1 MKKFKIAILFI
12 FLFSGIYNYAQER
25 TTSQNKVKVTGKVL
39 EKVTKQPL
47 EYATVT
53 ISLPNEAKVVAGGI
67 TNPKGEFEVAVD
79 PGTYD
84 IKIEFISF
92 KATEYKQKTIQENT
106 NLGVVN
112 LSEDAAQLNEVVIR
126 AEKSTVEIKLD
137 KKVYNVGQDMIVKG
151 GTVSD
156 VLENVPS
163 VSVDV
168 EGNVSLR
175 GNENVRIFIDGRP
188 SNALNMAEAL
198 RQIPADAI
206 DKVEVI
212 TNPSA
217 RYDAEGGAGILNII
231 LKKGKN
237 LGFNGS
243 FIASTGIP
251 ETYGLS
257 ADLNYKTK
265 KLNFFTST
273 GYNYRTSKGSGLT
286 NSANGTNLNTNNG
299 VINSYT
305 DEYRDTE
312 RIRKGISTKTGVEW
326 TVAPNT
332 FWTNSISYRDNS
344 GTNNDLVNY
353 NNFDSDKNFTGK
365 RYRLSAGDDTGKDT
379 EFASNLL
386 KNFNDKGHK
395 LTVDVSYAINK
406 DADNSLITDETI
418 GSSNPA
424 KLDFTKNNQKQNMF
438 QVQTDYVLPF
448 ENGSQF
454 EAGYKGNFNN
464 LTNPYVVMPNNVI
477 NTDLSNTLEYN
488 ERINALYTQ
497 YGFKLNKFS
506 YLLGLRWEDTK
517 IDVNL
522 LDTQNYN
529 TKKYNN
535 FFPSAFIN
543 YEISDESSVSL
554 SYSKRLSRP
563 RGRFLN
569 PATNYSSNINLFRG
583 NPDLDPSFTDKFD
596 LGYLKKW
603 DKVTF
608 STSIYFENTKDVFS
622 FVRTETG
629 EFVTTQNP
637 NPDYD
642 SNDPNSPEFL
652 ETKNPVI
659 LSSPINLAK
668 EQKFGLEFTLNYSP
682 FKIWKINSS
691 FNLADVK
698 TTGDYIYKPA
708 VGDEITQ
715 NLDNETFS
723 WFSRVN
729 SRLTLPYKIDWQ
741 LSGMYF
747 SPQNTAQGKSLG
759 NYVVNTAFSKDIL
772 KDKATI
778 AFNVSDLFNSRKMKS
793 EVNLSSVNSYSEF
806 QWRKRQFNLS
816 FTYRLNMKKTDKNKN
831 MPKNNDG
838 GGDGG
843 GDFPG

>member
-1 MKKFKIAILFI
+1 MKQFKFAVWLVLLFTS
-12 FLFSGIYNYAQER
+12 FYNYAQQAP
-25 TTSQNKVKVTGKVL
+25 TTKTKVKITGKVL
-39 EKVTKQPL
+39 EKTTKQPL
-47 EYATVT
+47 EYATV
-53 ISLPNEAKVVAGGI
+53 SVMLPNETKVITGGI

-92 KATEYKQKTIQENT
+92 KATEFKQKSIQDNT

-112 LSEDAAQLNEVVIR
+112 LSEDAAQLNEVVVR

-217 RYDAEGGAGILNII
+217 RYDAEGGAGILNIV

-243 FIASTGIP
+243 FILSTGIP
-251 ETYGLS
+251 ETYGAS
-257 ADLNYKTK
+257 ANLNYKTE

-273 GYNYRTSKGSGLT
+273 GYDYRTSEGSGMT
-286 NSANGTNLNTNNG
+286 NATNLNSGNIIGYTNE
-299 VINSYT
+299 
-305 DEYRDTE
+305 DKETE
-312 RIRKGISTKTGVEW
+312 RLRKGISTKTGVEW
-326 TVAPNT
+326 TLAPNT
-332 FWTNSISYRDNS
+332 YWTNAISYRNNN
-344 GTNNDLVNY
+344 GTNSDLVNY
-353 NNFDSDKNFTGK
+353 DSYDENNVFTST
-365 RYRLSAGDDTGKDT
+365 RYRLSNADDSGKDL
-379 EFASNLL
+379 EFTSNFL

-395 LTVDVSYAINK
+395 LTIDFSYSKDK
-406 DADNSLITDETI
+406 DANNAIITDETI
-418 GSSNPA
+418 GSGEPA
-424 KLDFTKNNQKQNMF
+424 KFDTTFNNQKQNQF
-438 QVQTDYVLPF
+438 QSQLDYVLPF
-448 ENGSQF
+448 DNGSQF
-454 EAGYKGNFNN
+454 EAGYKGNFNKLN
-464 LTNPYVVMPNNVI
+464 NEYSVSTDDEGNPI
-477 NTDLSNTLEYN
+477 DGFLSNTLEYN
-488 ERINALYTQ
+488 ELINSFYTQ
-497 YGFKLNKFS
+497 YGFKVTKFS
-506 YLLGLRWEDTK
+506 FLFGLRWEDTK
-517 IDVNL
+517 IDINL
-522 LDTQNYN
+522 LDTQNFN

-535 FFPSAFIN
+535 FFPSAFVN

-569 PATNYSSNINLFRG
+569 PATDFSSNINLFRG
-583 NPDLDPSFTDKFD
+583 NPDLDPSFTDKYD
-596 LGYLKKW
+596 VGYLKRW
-603 DKVTF
+603 EKVTF
-608 STSIYFENTKDVFS
+608 STSMYYENTKDVFS
-622 FVRTETG
+622 FVRSETG
-629 EFVTTQNP
+629 EYVG
-637 NPDYD
+637 
-642 SNDPNSPEFL
+642 NS
-652 ETKNPVI
+652 PVI

-668 EQKFGLEFTLNYSP
+668 EQQFGFEFTLNYTP

-691 FNLADVK
+691 FNLSDTK
-698 TTGDYIYKPA
+698 TTGDYSFTNTQ
-708 VGDEITQ
+708 GDIITT
-715 NLDNETFS
+715 NLNNETFS

-729 SRLTLPYKIDWQ
+729 SRLSLPYKIDWQ

-747 SPQNTAQGKSLG
+747 GPRNTAQGKVLG
-759 NYVVNTAFSKDIL
+759 NYVINTAFSKDIL

-778 AFNVSDLFNSRKMKS
+778 ALNVSDLFNSRRMKN
-793 EVNLSSVNSYSEF
+793 ETNLESVTSYSEF
-806 QWRKRQFNLS
+806 QWRKRQINLS
-816 FTYRLNMKKTDKNKN
+816 FTYRLNMKKTDRDKNA
-831 MPKNNDG
+831 PKNGNG
-838 GGDGG
+838 GEEGG